1 MVFTSVHINDLT
13 LMILVNVERKML
25 WKLVRKHPD
34 VYKVKNGAV

>member
-1 MVFTSVHINDLT
+1 MAFTSVHINDLT

-25 WKLVRKHPD
+25 LKLVRKLPD

>member
-25 WKLVRKHPD
+25 GKLVRKLPD
-34 VYKVKNGAV
+34 VKKKKNGAV